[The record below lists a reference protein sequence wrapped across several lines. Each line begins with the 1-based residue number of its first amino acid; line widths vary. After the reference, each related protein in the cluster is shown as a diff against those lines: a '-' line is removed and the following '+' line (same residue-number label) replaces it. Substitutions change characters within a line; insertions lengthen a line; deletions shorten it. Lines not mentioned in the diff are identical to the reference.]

1 MWVCCW
7 QDKGRKSINIV
18 TEKVSF
24 QGVTRFEDRRRLP
37 LGVATNFS
45 AYAAKVLTQA
55 RLLPQALLLLCTHI
69 RTWHALHHK
78 GPPPNSAEASSAA
91 RKVRRWRTTPALW
104 PCTQRWAALAMCACM
119 TPASSAPPAKLC
131 RSGRCRCA
139 RRPRSRHA
147 L

>member
-1 MWVCCW
+1 MFEEELLMWVCCW

-55 RLLPQALLLLCTHI
+55 RLLPHALLRI
-69 RTWHALHHK
+69 RIYKHTLHALHHK
-78 GPPPNSAEASSAA
+78 GPPPNFVIIANL
-91 RKVRRWRTTPALW
+91 PAGGL
-104 PCTQRWAALAMCACM
+104 PC
-119 TPASSAPPAKLC
+119 
-131 RSGRCRCA
+131 
-139 RRPRSRHA
+139 HA
-147 L
+147 T